1 MNTAATQT
9 VNQYRKLDVQTSVA
23 EASSHQ
29 LIDML
34 FEGARERIH
43 QALGYLERGDTA
55 AKSQA
60 INAVVDIVAGLQASL
75 DHDQGGELA
84 GNLEALYDYMQR
96 RLFRANTDNDAD
108 ALREVGDLIA
118 TLRSA
123 WRAIDPQEQ

>member
-1 MNTAATQT
+1 MNTAATHT
-9 VNQYRKLDVQTSVA
+9 ANAYRKLDVQTSVA

-34 FEGARERIH
+34 FEGARDRIH
-43 QALGYLERGDTA
+43 QALGYLERGDMA

-60 INAVVDIVAGLQASL
+60 INAVVDIVEGLQASL
-75 DHDQGGELA
+75 DHEQGGELA

-96 RLFRANTDNDAD
+96 RLFRANSDNDTD

-123 WRAIDPQEQ
+123 WVAIDPQE

>member
-9 VNQYRKLDVQTSVA
+9 INQYKKLDVQTSVA

-34 FEGARERIH
+34 FEGARDRSL
-43 QALGYLERGDTA
+43 QAIGYIDRGDMEK
-55 AKSQA
+55 KSQA

-75 DHDQGGELA
+75 DHEQGGELA

-96 RLFRANTDNDAD
+96 RLFRANSDNDAE

-123 WRAIDPQEQ
+123 WTAIDPGE